1 MIYFD
6 HNASTPMLDEV
17 KEEIYR
23 SWAMFGNPSGENS
36 ASLRAANEVES
47 ARERISELLGTNHQD
62 LIFTSGSTEAISIA
76 IYGIV
81 LAAPMQRNEI
91 LVSKIEH
98 KAVIATCYAAAEIS
112 GKKVIEIPVMPSG
125 EIDLDFILDKLS
137 EKTAILCC
145 MSANNETGVIQSTDE
160 IFRISKNFDVPLFCD
175 TTQSIG
181 KDPDFGFENLG
192 SMISVVSGHKIYG
205 PKGSGLAVIPRSL
218 QGKMFKVLSGGG
230 QERGFRG
237 GTLNISG
244 ILGLAKALD
253 ISSSDCDDFDL
264 EMKRMK
270 MSFLLALEKSVQ
282 VPLYLNAKSAKT
294 LNNTLSL
301 RFDGISA
308 EQLLVNFREVV
319 ASRASACTAGRE
331 EPSHVLLAMGLT
343 TREAEQ
349 SIRFSFGRACSFEDI
364 PVAVRDVSD
373 AVDRVL
379 LLSR

>member
-6 HNASTPMLDEV
+6 HNASTPMLNEV

-76 IYGIV
+76 IYGVV
-81 LAAPMQRNEI
+81 LAAPMQSNEI

-98 KAVIATCYAAAEIS
+98 KAVIATCYAAAEVS
-112 GKKVIEIPVMPSG
+112 GKKVIEIPVTPSG
-125 EIDLDFILDKLS
+125 EIDLDFISDKAS
-137 EKTAILCC
+137 EKTAIVCC

-160 IFRISKNFDVPLFCD
+160 ILRISKNYDVPLFCD

-181 KDPDFGFENLG
+181 KDPDFEFENLG

-218 QGKMFKVLSGGG
+218 QGKMFKVLAGGG

-253 ISSSDCDDFDL
+253 ISLSDCDDFDL

-270 MSFLLALEKSVQ
+270 MNFLLALEKSVQ
-282 VPLYLNAKSAKT
+282 VPLYLNADSAKT

-308 EQLLVNFREVV
+308 EELLVNFREVV

-349 SIRFSFGRACSFEDI
+349 SIRFSFGRACSLEDI

>member
-1 MIYFD
+1 MIYLD
-6 HNASTPMLDEV
+6 HNASTPMLDVVKDEV
-17 KEEIYR
+17 SR
-23 SWAMFGNPSGENS
+23 SWALFGNPSGENS
-36 ASLRAANEVES
+36 ASLRAADEVES
-47 ARERISELLGTNHQD
+47 ARERISSLLGINHQD
-62 LIFTSGSTEAISIA
+62 LIFTSGSTEAIAIA
-76 IYGIV
+76 VYGVV
-81 LAAPMQRNEI
+81 LAAPAQRNEI

-98 KAVIATCYAAAEIS
+98 KAVLATCYAAAEVS
-112 GKKVIEIPVMPSG
+112 GKRVIEIPVTPSG
-125 EIDLDFILDKLS
+125 EIDVNFIFENVS
-137 EKTAILCC
+137 EKTAIVCC
-145 MSANNETGVIQSTDE
+145 MSANNETGVIQSTND
-160 IFRISKNFDVPLFCD
+160 ILKIAKNFDVPFFCD

-181 KDPDFGFENLG
+181 KDPDFALENLG

-205 PKGSGLAVIPRSL
+205 PKGSGLALIPRSL

-237 GTLNISG
+237 GTLNVSG

-253 ISSSDCDDFDL
+253 VSLSASGDFDL

-270 MSFLLALEKSVQ
+270 MDFLHALESAVK
-282 VPLYLNAKSAKT
+282 VPMHLNAKSAKT

-301 RFDGISA
+301 RFEGISA
-308 EQLLVNFREVV
+308 EALLVNFREVV

-343 TREAEQ
+343 SKAAEQ
-349 SIRFSFGRACSFEDI
+349 SIRFSFGRGCSLDDI
-364 PVAVRDVSD
+364 PVAVRDVSE

>member
-1 MIYFD
+1 
-6 HNASTPMLDEV
+6 MLDVVKDEV
-17 KEEIYR
+17 SR
-23 SWAMFGNPSGENS
+23 SWALFGNPSGENS
-36 ASLRAANEVES
+36 ASLRAADEVES
-47 ARERISELLGTNHQD
+47 ARERISSLLGISHQD
-62 LIFTSGSTEAISIA
+62 LIFTSGSTEAIAIA
-76 IYGIV
+76 VYGVV
-81 LAAPMQRNEI
+81 LAAPTQRNEI

-98 KAVIATCYAAAEIS
+98 KAVLATCYAAAEVS
-112 GKKVIEIPVMPSG
+112 GKRVIEIPVTPSG
-125 EIDLDFILDKLS
+125 EIDVNFILDNVS
-137 EKTAILCC
+137 EKTAIVCC
-145 MSANNETGVIQSTDE
+145 MSANNETGVIQSTND
-160 IFRISKNFDVPLFCD
+160 ILKIAKNFDVPFFCD

-181 KDPDFGFENLG
+181 KDPDFALENLG

-205 PKGSGLAVIPRSL
+205 PKGSGLALIPRSL

-237 GTLNISG
+237 GTLNVSG

-253 ISSSDCDDFDL
+253 VSLSASGDFDL

-270 MSFLLALEKSVQ
+270 MDFLHALESAVK
-282 VPLYLNAKSAKT
+282 VPMHLNAKSAKT

-301 RFDGISA
+301 RFEGISA
-308 EQLLVNFREVV
+308 EELLVNFREVV

-343 TREAEQ
+343 SKEAEQ
-349 SIRFSFGRACSFEDI
+349 SIRFSFGRACSLDDI
-364 PVAVRDVSD
+364 PVAVRDVSE